1 MTARMPKVDTLPMLV
16 DAAKALGHPTRLRIL
31 AMLRS
36 GGLCV
41 CQLTAVLGLAAS
53 TVSGHLSE
61 LRGARLVREQKSGKW
76 VTYSLADDETSRQI
90 LEPALTLL
98 GRDPRV
104 SQDAA
109 TVRRL
114 RSVPL
119 ETLCQ
124 AGLDLQAAGVLQLI
138 TSSRGTARLRPMR
151 RRGSSS

>member
-1 MTARMPKVDTLPMLV
+1 MATRTPKTDTLPMLV
-16 DAAKALGHPTRLRIL
+16 AAAKALGHPTRLRIL

-61 LRGARLVREQKSGKW
+61 LRGARLVREQKRGKW
-76 VTYSLADDETSRQI
+76 VTYSLADEATARQI

-98 GRDPRV
+98 ARDAQA
-104 SQDAA
+104 SQDAV

-114 RSVPL
+114 RRVPL

-124 AGLDLQAAGVLQLI
+124 AGLDLQAAGVIQMV
-138 TSSRGTARLRPMR
+138 TPRRGTARRGPR
-151 RRGSSS
+151 RRRSTSP

>member
-1 MTARMPKVDTLPMLV
+1 MISAKSRTETLPWLV

-61 LRGARLVREQKSGKW
+61 LRGAGLVRERKQGKW
-76 VTYSLADDETSRQI
+76 VTYRLAEDTPATAL
-90 LEPALTLL
+90 LEPALAQLS
-98 GRDPRV
+98 RDA
-104 SQDAA
+104 QAGEDAA

-114 RSVPL
+114 RGVPL
-119 ETLCQ
+119 EILCGV
-124 AGLDLQAAGVLQLI
+124 GLDLHAAGVIQI
-138 TSSRGTARLRPMR
+138 QKPQRRTARTAR
-151 RRGSSS
+151 RSR

>member
-1 MTARMPKVDTLPMLV
+1 MTLPKPKTEMLPLLV

-53 TVSGHLSE
+53 TVSGHLAE
-61 LRGARLVREQKSGKW
+61 LRGARLVREHKQGKW
-76 VTYSLADDETSRQI
+76 VTYSLADDEPARLL
-90 LEPALTLL
+90 LEPSLRLLT
-98 GRDPRV
+98 RDSQAR
-104 SQDAA
+104 QDAA

-114 RSVPL
+114 RTVPL

-124 AGLDLQAAGVLQLI
+124 VGLDLQAAGVIQIL
-138 TSSRGTARLRPMR
+138 TTRRASARPTPAR
-151 RRGSSS
+151 RS